1 MTESNDP
8 LVLRREIRAILDKL
22 TDRGSLLFFHWLIA
36 NIHKNEELPP
46 PEQLKKLH
54 RVFIRVVEAFRTKK
68 KISVSDWELMFR
80 WVGTIGKDA
89 DISRHLASTV
99 KFYRT
104 QAGLTRLQLAK
115 KLRMTL
121 KTVLALE
128 RGGIKD
134 ISLPRLFQLADALNV
149 NAGKFMDRIYK
160 LEQAAEK

>member
-8 LVLRREIRAILDKL
+8 LVLRREISAILDKV

-36 NIHKNEELPP
+36 NIHKNEELPS
-46 PEQLKKLH
+46 PEELKRVH
-54 RVFIRVVEAFRTKK
+54 GVFIRVVEAFRTKK
-68 KISVSDWELMFR
+68 KISASDWKLMFR
-80 WVGTIGKDA
+80 WVATIGNDV
-89 DISRHLASTV
+89 DISRHLASTA

-104 QAGLTRLQLAK
+104 KAGLTRLQLAK
-115 KLRMTL
+115 KLRISL

-134 ISLPRLFQLADALNV
+134 MSLPRLLQLADALSV
-149 NAGKFMDRIYK
+149 NAGEFMDRIYK